1 MAAPTNEERLKA
13 VHEEALREFDRVQSA
28 LRDERM
34 QCLQDRRF
42 YSIAGAQWEG
52 QLGEQFENRPRLEF
66 NKTHLAVIRIINEY
80 RNNRVT
86 VDFTPKDGTSR
97 ADLADTCDGLYRA
110 DELDSGAEE
119 AYDNCFEEG
128 VGGGFGAARVRA
140 DYEDEYDEDNDQ
152 QRIRIEPIFDA
163 DTSVYFDLDAKRQ
176 DKADAKRCWVL
187 YSMTK
192 EAFVDEFDH
201 DPVGIEKTTR
211 GGTDGFEWVQNDM
224 VFVAEYYRVEQ
235 TTELVHW
242 FRGLVEDEPDMRVR
256 DAELTDEKRHFLES
270 TGFREVRQKR
280 VKVRKVRKY
289 IMSGDRIESDEG
301 YIAGKCIPVIPFY
314 GKRWFVDNIE
324 RCMGHVRLAKDAQR
338 LQNSLLTWLTEIAA
352 KFNTEKLILTPEQV
366 GPYAQMWADDN
377 TENFPFL
384 YVQSMKDALGN
395 VLAPTQPPKTIA
407 PSVPP
412 AMAALVE
419 IATQALND
427 LLGNQQAGE
436 EMQPNISGKTVEL
449 IQQRLD
455 MQVFIYMSNFAKF
468 VKRLGEVWLSMAK
481 EIYVEEGRQMKTITP
496 DGEPGTVTLH
506 DPTLDEKTGE
516 HYAGQQHGRGD
527 LRRARRRRA
536 LELQQ
541 APGNRARPHQPG
553 QHLRRPRAAERAA
566 LGRHHEH
573 GRRGPAGRPQL
584 LPQAARH
591 AGRREADRRGSAGDG
606 AGEGEPAA
614 RPADAVGHGCREP
627 GERPGA
633 DGAGEVRRHPR
644 GRRPEEGPDRPG
656 RGADREDHR
665 RDARRARRPA
675 RQHFRCD
682 RPGREPIGWLHSI
695 DCMHHCCVI
704 HL

>member
-1 MAAPTNEERLKA
+1 MAALTTEERLKA

-301 YIAGKCIPVIPFY
+301 YIAGKCIPVVPFY

-384 YVQSMKDALGN
+384 YVQSMKDAQGN

-468 VKRLGEVWLSMAK
+468 VKRVGEVWLSMAK
-481 EIYVEEGRQMKTITP
+481 EVYVEDGRQMKTITP

-506 DPTLDEKTGE
+506 APTLDEKTGE
-516 HYAGQQHGRGD
+516 HYAGNNMD
-527 LRRARRRRA
+527 EATFDVRADVGPSSSSKRQATVRA
-536 LELQQ
+536 LTSLASISADPAQQSVLLSAAIMNMEGEGLQDVRNYFRKQLVMQGVVKPTDEEAQEMEQ
-541 APGNRARPHQPG
+541 AKANQQPDPQTQLAMAAANQANAQAQTEQAKSVDTLAAAG
-553 QHLRRPRAAERAA
+553 LKKAQTALAAAQTVKTIAETHGEHVDQRVSLSDAIGRAANP
-566 LGRHHEH
+566 
-573 GRRGPAGRPQL
+573 PAG
-584 LPQAARH
+584 
-591 AGRREADRRGSAGDG
+591 
-606 AGEGEPAA
+606 
-614 RPADAVGHGCREP
+614 P
-627 GERPGA
+627 GTR
-633 DGAGEVRRHPR
+633 
-644 GRRPEEGPDRPG
+644 
-656 RGADREDHR
+656 
-665 RDARRARRPA
+665 
-675 RQHFRCD
+675 
-682 RPGREPIGWLHSI
+682 
-695 DCMHHCCVI
+695 
-704 HL
+704 